1 MANRT
6 KKPFSVTMSP
16 ALLKK
21 LDEACAEYGMNRS
34 AFISMAVAMYM
45 KTDELKT
52 MMAQAQE
59 LASVAKQLETDQQM
73 SLYAQSIADKL

>member
-16 ALLKK
+16 ALLQK

-34 AFISMAVAMYM
+34 AFISMAVSMYL
-45 KTDELKT
+45 KTDELKV

-59 LASVAKQLETDQQM
+59 TASIMKQLQTETQM
-73 SLYAQSIADKL
+73 SLYAESMASKL

>member
-1 MANRT
+1 MAKRI
-6 KKPFSVTMSP
+6 KKPFSITMSP
-16 ALLKK
+16 ALIAR
-21 LDEACAEYGMNRS
+21 LDEACKEYGMSRS
-34 AFISMAVAMYM
+34 AYISMAVAMYM